1 MREEH
6 SQLEKE
12 EWGIEE
18 ESEDSELM
26 VNRVIEENVHR
37 TS

>member
-18 ESEDSELM
+18 SEDSELV

-37 TS
+37 TI

>member
-6 SQLEKE
+6 SQLEK